1 MTDKTNEDWEY
12 GLNLE
17 RLSGESDSE
26 SVILG
31 EGDFSY
37 EVSGKNWGKLPDGW
51 VYKEATSVAIN
62 SKDEIYV
69 FNRGTTP
76 MIIFDTDG
84 NVKDSWGDGVFSNP
98 HGVSIGPNDE
108 VYCADNGDSSIRKF
122 TPDGK
127 LLLTIGTPGSPAEK
141 MSGNPFNR
149 PTYVAVDNQTGDIY
163 VADGY
168 SNAKVHKFTPDGKHV
183 LSWGESGTGEGQFNI
198 VHDIIIDKDGWVYIA
213 DRENHRIQVFDK
225 NGNFQTQWGNFSRA
239 AAICLGSSQGKDLIY
254 IGEYFCGLGTNDT
267 GTDLGPRV
275 SIIDTN
281 GKLVARLGH
290 ESFGEETG
298 RFFSPHGI
306 AVDSHGDIYVA
317 EVSWSDYGSRMDP
330 PRELRSMQK
339 LVKVK

>member
-17 RLSGESDSE
+17 RLSGESNSE

-37 EVSGKNWGKLPDGW
+37 EVSGKNWGKLPEGW

-98 HGVSIGPNDE
+98 HGVSIGPEDE

-239 AAICLGSSQGKDLIY
+239 AAICLDSSQGRDLIY

-339 LVKVK
+339 LVKLK